1 MKNTQLKLIYVYF
14 SRGSVIVKYDVEFD
28 PFQKPDLQKMSLE
41 VEEAIRINSGKLGNN
56 YIINYDTINHQGK
69 VKI

>member
-1 MKNTQLKLIYVYF
+1 M
-14 SRGSVIVKYDVEFD
+14 IVKYDVEFD